1 MKRMKGK
8 IIWIALIA
16 IVLVMQLIPSGLP
29 DVISENKNDLILN
42 SNVPDSVAYLLKN
55 TCYDCHSNETAYPW
69 YSYVAP
75 VSWLVAR
82 DTKLGRE
89 ELNFSDWANNDKMN
103 KAKYLDDIIDEVSD
117 GGMPMAIYPI
127 MHPEAKLT
135 KNDRQMIVDWAEE
148 YAEGLFE

>member
-1 MKRMKGK
+1 MVKGK
-8 IIWIALIA
+8 IIWIVLIA
-16 IVLVMQLIPSGLP
+16 IVVVVQLIPSGLP
-29 DVISENKNDLILN
+29 DVISENKDDLILN

-89 ELNFSDWANNDKMN
+89 ELNFSNWAANDKM
-103 KAKYLDDIIDEVSD
+103 KMAKYLDDIIDEVSD
-117 GGMPMAIYPI
+117 GAMPMAIYPI

-135 KNDRQMIVDWAEE
+135 KSDRQMIVDWAED